1 MKKSLNISYSAVQ
14 GSYWMYFGAIM
25 SFASVFLLSKDYTNS
40 EIGVILAL
48 SSIGAVILQPVLA
61 DMVDKMEQKPL
72 ILLTNIVA
80 IGLIFGTASLYLFK
94 MKSLTL
100 TIVFITL
107 AAFISS
113 LQPIVTSIAF
123 HYSTARNPINFGM
136 SRSFGSVSY
145 AAMTSILGAMV
156 YKYGTNAIPTAGII
170 ILFLLIVSLL
180 ITASISKKAV
190 IEADIDN
197 IDLNKMQK
205 SQQKISLAE
214 FIRRNKNFVIFS
226 FAVMLIFFQN
236 SVLNSYLIQI
246 LENVG
251 GNSNQMGQLF
261 SFMAVLELPGLF
273 FFTQIRKKLS
283 CQFMLKLSS
292 VAFAFKIFLT
302 YLAGSVSFIYIAFLF
317 QLISFPLF
325 LSSSVHLVDEV
336 MDKNEAVKGQSLITS
351 MMTLSTVFASFI
363 GGFVLD
369 LSGASSLLLISSILA
384 VIGAIIV
391 FVIIDKIKVST
402 KSIYKS

>member
-1 MKKSLNISYSAVQ
+1 MLI
-14 GSYWMYFGAIM
+14 
-25 SFASVFLLSKDYTNS
+25 AS
-40 EIGVILAL
+40 
-48 SSIGAVILQPVLA
+48 
-61 DMVDKMEQKPL
+61 
-72 ILLTNIVA
+72 LLT
-80 IGLIFGTASLYLFK
+80 
-94 MKSLTL
+94 
-100 TIVFITL
+100 
-107 AAFISS
+107 
-113 LQPIVTSIAF
+113 
-123 HYSTARNPINFGM
+123 
-136 SRSFGSVSY
+136 
-145 AAMTSILGAMV
+145 
-156 YKYGTNAIPTAGII
+156 
-170 ILFLLIVSLL
+170 
-180 ITASISKKAV
+180 TASISKKAV

-391 FVIIDKIKVST
+391 FVIIDKIKV
-402 KSIYKS
+402 